1 MTTRIMGAGTQMAV
15 IREVMTK
22 ELVTIEPARSVAAAV
37 TVMGTQGVGA
47 VLVIEEGRVEGIFTE
62 RDLVRALS
70 NDIGAASQTV
80 GQWMTRNPVTVGPEA
95 SVEEGLEIMLNGHFR
110 HLPVMEGERLVGVV
124 SIRDLSRAT
133 LRE

>member
-1 MTTRIMGAGTQMAV
+1 MAA

-22 ELVTIEPARSVAAAV
+22 ELVTVEPATSVAAAV
-37 TVMGTQGVGA
+37 TVMGMQGVGA
-47 VLVIEEGRVEGIFTE
+47 VLVIEKGRLEGIFTE

-70 NDIGAASQTV
+70 NDIGASSQPV
-80 GQWMTRNPVTVGPEA
+80 VHWMTRNPVTVGPDVP
-95 SVEEGLEIMLNGHFR
+95 VEEALEIMLNGNFR

-124 SIRDLSRAT
+124 SIRDVSRAT